1 MAQQLDI
8 RYFLNMGVIPYQDA
22 FTRFIPEP
30 SLNIPFEY
38 DVKIDNYVFSGS
50 EKRLVGRILVR
61 RYLNG
66 VLDSEFRKEEEI
78 NAKTMVDYYGNV
90 IEKVPVIKPVLD
102 ENGNPTG
109 ETEEVMEYPSEA
121 VMSEWDRLAILFN
134 APISDSLVLDAY
146 KAQIFNNGKLY
157 KP

>member
-1 MAQQLDI
+1 MSQQLDI

-50 EKRLVGRILVR
+50 EKRLVGRIIVR

-66 VLDSEFRKEEEI
+66 ELDSEFRKEEEI
-78 NAKTMVDYYGNV
+78 NTKTMVDYYGNV
-90 IEKVPVIKPVLD
+90 IEPIVD
-102 ENGNPTG
+102 EEGNVT
-109 ETEEVMEYPSEA
+109 YPPEA